1 MLKDVTY
8 KDYAINIRFFE
19 HWSAVVCEPISHRP
33 VEKFFTT
40 SEKDGEDVLLKL
52 VHQWIDE
59 Q

>member
-8 KDYAINIRFFE
+8 KDYEINIRFSDNL
-19 HWSAVVCEPISHRP
+19 SAVVCEPKSHRL
-33 VEKFFTT
+33 VKHFFTA
-40 SEKDGEDVLLKL
+40 SEKDGEDILLRL